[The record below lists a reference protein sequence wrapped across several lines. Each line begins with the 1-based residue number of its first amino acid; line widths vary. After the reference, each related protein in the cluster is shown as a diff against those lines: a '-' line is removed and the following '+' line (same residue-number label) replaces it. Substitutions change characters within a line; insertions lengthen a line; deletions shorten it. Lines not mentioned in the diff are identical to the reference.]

1 MDSPFFQSP
10 ALGQPILP
18 TDKRNPLFTLYRSV
32 SGEAKSIHVYY
43 GLELLEVVADDRL
56 DPMFRCMIA
65 RLYNAGLKLK
75 SLVEVFAL
83 DPKTIRSWGAA
94 LKSRDPARLQA
105 MLFGPHAARKLTVA
119 VEGYV
124 IKRLPEL
131 LADKC
136 RDFRATLQR
145 EIERFF
151 DTRLSGET
159 LRLLIASAKSKS
171 AALACLADDAAF
183 DDLSDAPDA
192 VSSNEGCD
200 DVNDEQAAE
209 HTAEQPAVPAEHHL
223 EQPAEQDRK
232 DGVDA
237 LGNEVVSH
245 PPSPASSEIDGAASP
260 VPARIEASSASKATP
275 FPAPFF

>member
-1 MDSPFFQSP
+1 MESSFFPSP

-18 TDKRNPLFTLYRSV
+18 TDKRNPSFTLYRTVVDDS
-32 SGEAKSIHVYY
+32 KLIHVYY

-75 SLVEVFAL
+75 SLVEVFSL
-83 DPKTIRSWGAA
+83 DPKTIRSWGKA

-105 MLFGPHAARKLTVA
+105 MLFGPHAARKLTEA
-119 VEGYV
+119 IEAYV

-131 LADKC
+131 LADRC

-145 EIERFF
+145 EIEKFF

-171 AALACLADDAAF
+171 AAVACLADDVIF
-183 DDLSDAPDA
+183 DDPVDDPDA
-192 VSSNEGCD
+192 NSSNQGCD
-200 DVNDEQAAE
+200 DDIATEQATEQAAVSIAE
-209 HTAEQPAVPAEHHL
+209 ESLGHTAEGCSKE
-223 EQPAEQDRK
+223 
-232 DGVDA
+232 GVEV
-237 LGNEVVSH
+237 LGNEVVGH
-245 PPSPASSEIDGAASP
+245 TPVSSGAVISGAASP
-260 VPARIEASSASKATP
+260 LPVGTLDSAASRATP
-275 FPAPFF
+275 SLPPFF